1 MNIELQNNDTDI
13 IIDKDNTNI
22 SLDNENQEIEIEEEN
37 TDIEIDKK
45 EMNLELGVFTVP
57 SIERNHA
64 TLYNLDYIHS
74 GHLDFFELVF
84 FLIVSAMFVVLPSIM
99 QSLSSPWAAVLCKHR
114 KRGRRHSAG
123 PSVHFISS
131 HGRIRYLLSRIRAD
145 CSTHKLLQDQL
156 P

>member
-45 EMNLELGVFTVP
+45 EMNLELGVYTVP
-57 SIERNHA
+57 STERNHA

-74 GHLDFFELVF
+74 GHTGFQEKMNA
-84 FLIVSAMFVVLPSIM
+84 ITNIEIERMW
-99 QSLSSPWAAVLCKHR
+99 QSE
-114 KRGRRHSAG
+114 
-123 PSVHFISS
+123 
-131 HGRIRYLLSRIRAD
+131 
-145 CSTHKLLQDQL
+145 
-156 P
+156 